1 MKKEIKIIIINLLMA
16 AALFA
21 VVSHLTRDFLRP
33 EPPDEHICSL
43 RTVQCSGEPVNRTVL
58 APVVVLESL
67 PVAETVDIPPKPVQ
81 RHTEPPQ
88 YQKDAIAKLCQE
100 RFNGPMQEQC
110 YHDMLAIV
118 WVESRWQ
125 ENQVGDGGASFG
137 SFQIYTTVHKHISP
151 KMANDFNFSSK
162 WTLDRMQTH
171 GYPKYRTWAL
181 GSHNSLTPEINAR
194 YSGWVKNKSAQL
206 KAQNI

>member
-1 MKKEIKIIIINLLMA
+1 MA
-16 AALFA
+16 AIAFLL
-21 VVSHLTRDFLRP
+21 VSYATQDFLRP
-33 EPPDEHICSL
+33 EPPDENICSL
-43 RTVQCSGEPVNRTVL
+43 VEVTCPNEHIATQPTRP
-58 APVVVLESL
+58 PL
-67 PVAETVDIPPKPVQ
+67 PIAEIKPIDVPKPAPKPVQ
-81 RHTEPPQ
+81 RFSEPPQ

-100 RFNGPMQEQC
+100 RFSGPMQEQC

-137 SFQIYTTVHKHISP
+137 SFQIYTVVHTSITP
-151 KMANDFNFSSK
+151 KMANDFNFAAR
-162 WTLDRMQTH
+162 WTLNRMQHH

-194 YSGWVKNKSAQL
+194 YSGWVKNKSEQL